1 MGIYNPTEGTRPRPR
16 VMLPSGYLMKQ
27 CKLFP
32 CFTLDDVN
40 DVCCRDPEHR
50 CKLSCFNRIK
60 QSYYTTPENVLDG
73 TPCSYE
79 HPSNMCVQGK
89 CVAVGCDRILG
100 SPLQE
105 DMCGIC
111 GGDGSKCAVQAHT
124 ARKRINRDFS
134 KVMVVPRGA
143 RRLEVSTNSTE
154 VAVNHLPYSL

>member
-1 MGIYNPTEGTRPRPR
+1 
-16 VMLPSGYLMKQ
+16 MLPSGYLMKQ

-32 CFTLDDVN
+32 CFTIDDVN

-79 HPSNMCVQGK
+79 HPSNLCVQGK

-154 VAVNHLPYSL
+154 VAVNRLPYSL